1 MKWLRAFGLGSGLL
15 MAIALAAAPARAGS
29 EETIKAFASWQ
40 GRGQMFETGP
50 ARATFVGSFT
60 GMVFVD
66 TEKGPL
72 DAGFM
77 VCPAILDINL
87 TEGTQEGKGRC
98 TITGKDVLGGA
109 ARGAALGAV
118 GGAIG
123 GDAGKGAAIGAGV
136 GATAGLMRRN
146 QQRRQQAQVNQQA
159 AAQYQADVGH
169 YNQAFAVCM
178 QGRGYA
184 VR

>member
-1 MKWLRAFGLGSGLL
+1 MSSTLRMHRGVGALCMAALL
-15 MAIALAAAPARAGS
+15 SVGLAASAHAQSAPIVYPSAGQS
-29 EETIKAFASWQ
+29 MDQQ
-40 GRGQMFETGP
+40 GRDESECRNWATQQTGIYPNQAPP
-50 ARATFVGSFT
+50 AYYGNSYQQQGA
-60 GMVFVD
+60 
-66 TEKGPL
+66 P
-72 DAGFM
+72 
-77 VCPAILDINL
+77 
-87 TEGTQEGKGRC
+87 
-98 TITGKDVLGGA
+98 VLRGA

-136 GATAGLMRRN
+136 GATAGVIRKN
-146 QQRRQQAQVNQQA
+146 QARRQEAQVNDQA
-159 AAQYQADVGH
+159 AAQYQADMGR

>member
-1 MKWLRAFGLGSGLL
+1 MNGISSDGRRIMVVFAVAAFLSVDLVSDADAQAPIVYPGAGQSVDQQARDESECRNWATQQTGVYPYQAPPTYYGESSSG
-15 MAIALAAAPARAGS
+15 AP
-29 EETIKAFASWQ
+29 
-40 GRGQMFETGP
+40 
-50 ARATFVGSFT
+50 
-60 GMVFVD
+60 
-66 TEKGPL
+66 
-72 DAGFM
+72 
-77 VCPAILDINL
+77 
-87 TEGTQEGKGRC
+87 
-98 TITGKDVLGGA
+98 VLGGA

-136 GATAGLMRRN
+136 GATAGLIRKNR
-146 QQRRQQAQVNQQA
+146 QRRQEAQINDQA
-159 AAQYQADVGH
+159 AAQYQADMSR